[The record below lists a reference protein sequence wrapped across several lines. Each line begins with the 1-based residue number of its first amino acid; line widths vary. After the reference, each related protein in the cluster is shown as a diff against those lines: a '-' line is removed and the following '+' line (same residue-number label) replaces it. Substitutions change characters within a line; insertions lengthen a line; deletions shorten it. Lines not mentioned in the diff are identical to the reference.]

1 MPNNA
6 AGFRTDLRVPTGPR
20 APSGATPRTIE
31 ANGFSEESIVALAAG
46 SIAAIRVP
54 SALSPDEYSAAV
66 AVIDQ
71 VGFSTYDPA
80 RVFPPVTKFGV
91 SINDHRSNGLI
102 DEGYWQAVEEA
113 QRAWSSLQCEL
124 DIFKRCRELIGR
136 SWPHGIELGRRGDR
150 MFGPGIIREI
160 NLGLQVHFDDA
171 AVEHASELF
180 EAKLISQFAF
190 NLYLLVPASGGEL
203 VIWPHTLQPGDEE
216 YLIPGG
222 YGFKEEVVEPVQPI
236 VIPPRAGEA
245 ILFDPRNFHTVRPAG
260 VGRRVSLG
268 FSVALLDTGR
278 LVVWA

>member
-91 SINDHRSNGLI
+91 SINDHRSRS
-102 DEGYWQAVEEA
+102 EE
-113 QRAWSSLQCEL
+113 
-124 DIFKRCRELIGR
+124 
-136 SWPHGIELGRRGDR
+136 HT
-150 MFGPGIIREI
+150 
-160 NLGLQVHFDDA
+160 
-171 AVEHASELF
+171 SELQ
-180 EAKLISQFAF
+180 SR
-190 NLYLLVPASGGEL
+190 
-203 VIWPHTLQPGDEE
+203 PHL
-216 YLIPGG
+216 
-222 YGFKEEVVEPVQPI
+222 
-236 VIPPRAGEA
+236 
-245 ILFDPRNFHTVRPAG
+245 
-260 VGRRVSLG
+260 
-268 FSVALLDTGR
+268 
-278 LVVWA
+278 